1 MEDIEWLLHE
11 PGAGR
16 ILKVN
21 ERARINDA
29 QWDAVI
35 ERIDVAP
42 GLRAFLTHATIHHDI
57 VVQPRDTQTTPWAS
71 STIAVAGHVEIEMP
85 DGLRVTAGPDQAVL
99 FRPSGRNPRYH
110 VKAPQRL
117 RLAGFALRRDRL
129 DRIFDGAIPPALL
142 PLLELEVETSRA
154 ICMRA
159 TRRLRHLAEGLFA
172 PGLNGPLRLLFIEG
186 IVLQL
191 LACQMSSQIRP
202 TGMLTARERA
212 AVTTARRLLLLDMRQ
227 PPGLSDLADA
237 VGLSASQIS
246 RRLAR
251 LEQEG
256 VVERY
261 AALLRPEAVG
271 LSVQAFTAVSLE
283 RHAEGIVQGFEQTVL
298 ACPEILECWS
308 VTGEADFVLRI
319 VAPDLKAFADF
330 LSQRLLRVP
339 GMRSVRSSIVL
350 HRIKQTTALP
360 LEQAAR

>member
-42 GLRAFLTHATIHHDI
+42 GLRVFLTHATIHHDI

-117 RLAGFALRRDRL
+117 RLAGYALRRDRL

-237 VGLSASQIS
+237 VGLSEK
-246 RRLAR
+246 RLNACFRSEFGSTVFEVLRNHR
-251 LEQEG
+251 LEHARIALEAGAAPLKQIAWRVG
-256 VVERY
+256 YNHVSNFITAYTARY
-261 AALLRPEAVG
+261 GAPPR
-271 LSVQAFTAVSLE
+271 
-283 RHAEGIVQGFEQTVL
+283 RHAMNNQI
-298 ACPEILECWS
+298 A
-308 VTGEADFVLRI
+308 
-319 VAPDLKAFADF
+319 
-330 LSQRLLRVP
+330 
-339 GMRSVRSSIVL
+339 
-350 HRIKQTTALP
+350 
-360 LEQAAR
+360 AARPASRAG